1 MPEMDRVISTSS
13 IKFPTGSVILSTGVT
28 GGGLAY
34 RLKSGA
40 ANQQPSAVE

>member
-1 MPEMDRVISTSS
+1 MRLRIEMCMEN
-13 IKFPTGSVILSTGVT
+13 PSVILSTGVT
-28 GGGLAY
+28 AGGLAY